1 MATQHML
8 LSGVLDVRHRFLRA
22 YAGVDEAILSADQG
36 TRTVLSA
43 FRTELRDLLREFH
56 NTVSPL
62 ILASSISY
70 DDVEDWDNQN
80 LVRLTTV
87 ATNGFDDLSGLHANL
102 CRYLPYPGR
111 TREDLGFMLN
121 RALGLSLM
129 SRSHA
134 AILGVHQSE
143 MLNWEATSYA
153 ANGTK
158 AAAIAVPWVET
169 LTPLRWPLAVHELGH
184 YFLPGGK
191 AVEAA
196 IQEVADPEWGK
207 SENSAFEEIVAD
219 AVAQHHFGDAYA
231 FALAREGYLLSYKR
245 HSEQGTS
252 VLKRLQ
258 LLRGP
263 EDFLASL
270 PPQWE
275 LGVREA
281 GGDQVLDISDDVA
294 ADMRAKAVAM
304 LDDAGAASAAINRP
318 DVVAAARDLM
328 RRNEPVAAVTCEL
341 TGVGQPTQALAAL
354 VEGLTTKSPQLDS
367 ETVASITR
375 LAVQVPITDGEI
387 LEAAWREECERDQ
400 DYYVAA
406 LGGTEP
412 TEDQIDRESRE
423 ILGRDTW
430 LARGLQSAAV
440 HRWLVEAEALEK
452 GLTEAAT

>member
-1 MATQHML
+1 MATQQLL

-43 FRTELRDLLREFH
+43 FRTELRALLREFH
-56 NTVSPL
+56 DTVSPL

-70 DDVEDWDNQN
+70 PNIEDWDTQN

-102 CRYLPYPGR
+102 CRYLPASGP

-134 AILGVHQSE
+134 AILSVHQSE

-153 ANGTK
+153 ANGIQ

-184 YFLPGGK
+184 YFLPGGQS
-191 AVEAA
+191 VESA
-196 IQEVADPEWGK
+196 IQEVADPTWGK
-207 SENSAFEEIVAD
+207 RENSAFEEIVAD
-219 AVAQHHFGDAYA
+219 AVAQRHFGDAYA

-252 VLKRLQ
+252 ILKRLQ
-258 LLRGP
+258 LLGGP
-263 EDFLASL
+263 ADFLSAL

-275 LGVREA
+275 LGQRETGDDHTPDIAHGVA
-281 GGDQVLDISDDVA
+281 GE
-294 ADMRAKAVAM
+294 MRAKAVEM
-304 LDDAGAASAAINRP
+304 LDSAAAAPAAINRP
-318 DVVAAARDLM
+318 EVVAAARDLM
-328 RRNEPVAAVTCEL
+328 RRNEPVAAVTGDLVGEGTSEALGVLVASLVARSPEL
-341 TGVGQPTQALAAL
+341 EPH
-354 VEGLTTKSPQLDS
+354 
-367 ETVASITR
+367 TVDSITR

-400 DYYVAA
+400 EYFVAV
-406 LGGTEP
+406 LGGTEL
-412 TEDQIDRESRE
+412 TDDQIDIESRE
-423 ILGRDTW
+423 IFGRDTW

-440 HRWLVEAEALEK
+440 HRWLVEAEALERDLPK
-452 GLTEAAT
+452 AAR